1 MSKINFEGIAG
12 LLKESFLSENAV
24 GINYCVQLEIAGEN
38 IDQYYL
44 QIRNQ
49 KCDIEAGTS
58 SQVNASIQINDD
70 DILKLIKGEL
80 NPALAY
86 FTGRIKVSG
95 DQSGLLKLAS
105 LFNIDKEKISQ
116 LFSKYE

>member
-1 MSKINFEGIAG
+1 MHNINIEEFAG
-12 LLKESFLSENAV
+12 LLKESFLPENAA
-24 GINYCVQLEIAGEN
+24 GINYCVQLEIAGEKVK
-38 IDQYYL
+38 QYYL
-44 QIRNQ
+44 QVRNQ
-49 KCDIEAGTS
+49 SCDIEEGTNPQANS
-58 SQVNASIQINDD
+58 SIQIADE

-116 LFSKYE
+116 LLSKYK